1 MDILKKIFPG
11 AFGVKDVVSMIIR
24 IVIYVVVGAI
34 AGVLIGVLAKIMPEL
49 TQGKGIAQRADFHK
63 YDMLLQKS
71 P

>member
-34 AGVLIGVLAKIMPEL
+34 AGVLNSEGAGEYFL
-49 TQGKGIAQRADFHK
+49 K
-63 YDMLLQKS
+63 YIHDNTLSLI
-71 P
+71 